1 MELESVAKET
11 IRIEPPEPIYTLFDT
26 SRKDLPEVVIVNEA
40 LLGFEHIEIFPW
52 YLSVEIDYTEFAD
65 NEMPTPEE
73 SELLN
78 SICDQI
84 EPTVLEGRTE
94 FDSVNS
100 LFLARSTWG
109 GIREL
114 AFQIH
119 DPEIAHESLQT
130 LLVSQEWERA
140 WQYEMRNDPTWQ
152 GAGYFFKLFPLAQGE
167 NG

>member
-1 MELESVAKET
+1 MAKET
-11 IRIEPPEPIYTLFDT
+11 TRIEPREPICTLFNT
-26 SRKDLPEVVIVNEA
+26 SRKDLPEVVIVNEE
-40 LLGFEHIEIFPW
+40 LMGFEHIEIFPW
-52 YLSVEIDYTEFAD
+52 YLTVEIDYTEFAD

-84 EPTVLEGRTE
+84 EPIVLEGRTE
-94 FDSVNS
+94 FGAVNS

-119 DPEIAHESLQT
+119 DPEIAHKSLQT
-130 LLVSQEWERA
+130 LLKSQEWERA
-140 WQYEMRNDPTWQ
+140 WQYEMRHDSTWQ
-152 GAGYFFKLFPLAQGE
+152 DAGYFFKLFPLAQGE